1 MDYAGSQNRTIMPC
15 VMVSH
20 PLVVNSLILAVNV
33 DGFAPDEVHIVGTV
47 VYYISMKVGSDM

>member
-1 MDYAGSQNRTIMPC
+1 MPC

-33 DGFAPDEVHIVGTV
+33 DGFAPDKVHIVGTV
-47 VYYISMKVGSDM
+47 VYYISMKVGSDT